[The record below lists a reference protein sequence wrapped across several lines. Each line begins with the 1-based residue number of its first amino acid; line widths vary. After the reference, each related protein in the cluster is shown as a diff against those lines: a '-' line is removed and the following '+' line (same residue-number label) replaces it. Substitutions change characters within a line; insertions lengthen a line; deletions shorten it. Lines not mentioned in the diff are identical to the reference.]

1 MKIKY
6 TIELDNAIIGVDPV
20 VARVN
25 IEKTLGGN
33 TSSLTG
39 VFLLD
44 SRIDDHD
51 GELSSASISALLESI
66 GKLTGKKKEP
76 ENPEVPKTET
86 RKTARRKTNAG

>member
-44 SRIDDHD
+44 SRLDDHD

-76 ENPEVPKTET
+76 ESPEVPKTET
-86 RKTARRKTNAG
+86 RKTARRKPNAG

>member
-39 VFLLD
+39 VFLLN
-44 SRIDDHD
+44 SKIDDHD
-51 GELSSASISALLESI
+51 GELSSASISALMEAV
-66 GKLTGKKKEP
+66 GKLAGKKKEP
-76 ENPEVPKTET
+76 ENPEAPKTET
-86 RKTARRKTNAG
+86 KKTARRKSNAG